1 MSDVDRSTEHGLEAS
16 VGRLV
21 TAGTYLSIAILA
33 AGVVAMLVAG
43 ISPLGTA
50 APLDLPR
57 LAGELAALRPEGFLW
72 LGLLAVIATPSARVV
87 AALVGFARRR
97 ERRMAGIAI
106 LVLVV
111 IVVGVIVARPQP

>member
-1 MSDVDRSTEHGLEAS
+1 VSDVDRSTEHGLEAS

>member
-1 MSDVDRSTEHGLEAS
+1 VSDVDRSTEHGLEAS

-97 ERRMAGIAI
+97 ERRMAGIAL